1 MEAASTGN
9 FSLLERMLDMGVD
22 VNVQAEDG
30 YTALHCAAKTG
41 QLAII
46 SFLLTKGAAIDPR
59 NTKIQ
64 ARRPI
69 HEAISARHVE
79 AIAMLLH
86 AGADI
91 LLSDAKNQTV
101 IDYIGLVGD
110 LQATQTLFS
119 EERKQIRAPEMAS
132 RLAVACVKSGNHS
145 SLRWLLS
152 RYPSAIP
159 QPKNL
164 ADSPIYVATRRRH
177 DEVVA
182 VLLSSSDLSSQST
195 PAFVRS
201 ISGSLVWAASHGCA
215 GLVKRFLMCDTIDP
229 NKTDTELGNSALHYA
244 ALQGNEQII
253 KLLLSH
259 SRIDVNNK
267 DRSANTPL
275 YISAEKKGHQNVL
288 KPLLHH
294 KDIDLHSKNRKG
306 HTPLD
311 EAFFNYKWNALR
323 LIADHQNL
331 TADLGP
337 KFPVENL
344 PNAHPDQDRLLVSL
358 LLDRGLLS
366 TKSDDYRG
374 LLKKVITAGALEVVK
389 VLVDRLSLD
398 INAFLDR
405 SYGHTALHVAAQH
418 HRHDIFQFYLEDSRV
433 DVNTIGHGFG
443 KGSVLHHSIE
453 HNCMTAVKLL
463 LARPEINLTL
473 RNYMRNTALDVA
485 RECGKREMFE
495 LLLSHGA
502 VGESLEMDPT
512 IVDKHAD
519 EQSCWEDQDEDQLQR
534 RNAQSSIVEME
545 DSDIGSDREEDEEVD
560 MSF

>member
-9 FSLLERMLDMGVD
+9 SALLERVLDMGVD

-41 QLAII
+41 QLVII
-46 SFLLTKGAAIDPR
+46 SLLLTKGAAVDPL

-64 ARRPI
+64 ERRPI

-91 LLSDAKNQTV
+91 LLPNARGQTV
-101 IDYIGLVGD
+101 IEYIGLVGD
-110 LQATQTLFS
+110 LQAAQTLFS
-119 EERKQIRAPEMAS
+119 EERKQKSASEMAS
-132 RLAVACVKSGNHS
+132 LLFMACVKSGNHLTLS
-145 SLRWLLS
+145 WLLS
-152 RYPSAIP
+152 KLPNAFP
-159 QPKNL
+159 QYKSL
-164 ADSPIYVATRRRH
+164 KESPIYIATKRGH
-177 DEVVA
+177 DKVVEI
-182 VLLSSSDLSSQST
+182 LLSSIAPSGQST
-195 PAFVRS
+195 AEFTKIITRSLLPAAS
-201 ISGSLVWAASHGCA
+201 KSSGSLVQR
-215 GLVKRFLMCDTIDP
+215 LLMYDAIDP
-229 NKTDTELGNSALHYA
+229 NQKADSSHTSPLHNA
-244 ALQGNEQII
+244 ARKGSLRVVEM
-253 KLLLSH
+253 LLNH
-259 SRIDVNNK
+259 PKINPNCK
-267 DRSANTPL
+267 DCWANTPVHL
-275 YISAEKKGHQNVL
+275 AATSGHIDVIR
-288 KPLLHH
+288 LLLLR
-294 KDIDLHSKNRKG
+294 KDIDVQSKNNRG
-306 HTPLD
+306 RTPQD

-323 LIADHQNL
+323 LIAEHQNL
-331 TADLGP
+331 TAELGP
-337 KFPVENL
+337 ELTAENL
-344 PNAHPDQDRLLVSL
+344 PNAQPDQDRLLVSL

-366 TKSDDYRG
+366 TKPNDYSD
-374 LLKKVITAGALEVVK
+374 LLEKVIVAGALEDVK
-389 VLVDRLSLD
+389 LLFDRLSLD

-418 HRHDIFQFYLEDSRV
+418 HRHDIFQFYLEASRV

-512 IVDKHAD
+512 IVDKHAG